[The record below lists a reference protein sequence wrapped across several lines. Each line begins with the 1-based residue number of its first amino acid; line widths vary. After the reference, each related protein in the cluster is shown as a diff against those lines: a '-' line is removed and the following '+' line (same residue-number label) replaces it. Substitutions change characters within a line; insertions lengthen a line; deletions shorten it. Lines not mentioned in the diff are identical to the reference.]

1 MTQNLVSIAF
11 SDDEVT
17 QIRTHLTALLAVLKP
32 KTVALDAATRRELFK
47 GGARSELFIRQTV
60 DGLDRN
66 RHLVPAGFEL
76 EETLADLRAR
86 DVMRPVLHELEQL
99 VERLRDTEM
108 ALGSDLMEASVMGY
122 GLLKVLGQNQGL
134 DGLVKE
140 LGGRF
145 ARRKGA
151 TPPADAPPGA

>member
-1 MTQNLVSIAF
+1 MAQNLVSIAF
-11 SDDEVT
+11 SDAEIAE
-17 QIRTHLTALLAVLKP
+17 IRTHTAALLGLLKP
-32 KTVALDAATRRELFK
+32 KTVALDPAVRRELFK

-66 RHLVPAGFEL
+66 RHLVPAGFAL
-76 EETLADLRAR
+76 DETLADLHAR
-86 DVMRPVLHELEQL
+86 DIVRPVLHELEQL

-108 ALGSDLMEASVMGY
+108 ALGSDLMEASVQGY

-145 ARRKGA
+145 ARRKA
-151 TPPADAPPGA
+151 ASAPTDTPAMA